1 MRSQKLDK
9 DSRHR
14 ETNDLRDWYF
24 IGIIALASALVSWL
38 PLLGRVRF

>member
-9 DSRHR
+9 ASRDR
-14 ETNDLRDWYF
+14 ETNDIHDWYF
-24 IGIIALASALVSWL
+24 IGIIALATALVTWL

>member
-9 DSRHR
+9 DSRDR
-14 ETNDLRDWYF
+14 ETNDIRDWYF
-24 IGIIALASALVSWL
+24 IGIIALATALVAWL